1 MKFNLLDILTLLAST
16 AHAFVPGNPIDV
28 QSHLISDPREVAGK
42 EYDYVIAG
50 GGLTGL
56 TVAAELSANPNI
68 SVLVIEKGFYESNN
82 GPIIEDPNT
91 YGEIFETTVDQQ
103 YSTSELAI
111 NNMTMPIKSGKGLGG
126 STLVNGASWT
136 RPDKVQIDSWEK
148 VFGMEGWNWD
158 TVFEAMNKIERAR
171 PPTAAQIS
179 AGHSF
184 DPSCHGFNGTVHV
197 GPRDD
202 GKSFSPIMRALMN
215 TTSDSGVPTQ
225 RDLLCGHPR
234 GVSMIY
240 NNVDD
245 DQVRGDAARMWL
257 LPNYQRKNLNILTG
271 QMVGKVLFDDSGLKA
286 TGVNFGVNKAVN
298 FNVSAKHEVLLAAGS
313 AISPLILEYSG
324 IGLKSVLDKAGI
336 EQRLELPVG
345 LNMQDQTTTTVHS
358 RANAQG
364 QGQAA
369 YFANFTEVF
378 CDDSSHAIEL
388 LNNNLDKW
396 AEETVARG
404 GFHNVTALKI
414 QYSTYRDWLL
424 EEDVAFA
431 ELFMDTLG
439 NINFDVWDLIPFTR
453 GSVHV
458 LSNDPYL
465 LQYANDPMF
474 FLNELDLLGQAAA
487 TKLAR
492 ELSSKGVMKQYFGG
506 EVLPGDKLDQD
517 ADLDQ
522 WVAYVQQNFRPN
534 YHAIGTCSMMSRELG
549 GVVDAN
555 AKVYDTQGLRVIDGS
570 IPPTQVSAHVMS
582 VFYGMAL
589 KISESVLA
597 DYARSS

>member
-1 MKFNLLDILTLLAST
+1 MKSDMWKLTIFFSLA

-28 QSHLISDPREVAGK
+28 QSHLLSDPLQVSGK
-42 EYDYVIAG
+42 QYDYIIAG

-56 TVAAELSANPNI
+56 TVAEQLSSNPNI

-91 YGEIFETTVDQQ
+91 YGQIFETTVDQQ
-103 YSTSELAI
+103 FSTSELAI
-111 NNMTMPIKSGKGLGG
+111 NNKTMSIKSGKGLGG
-126 STLVNGASWT
+126 STLINGGSWT

-171 PPTAAQIS
+171 PPTADQIL

-202 GKSFSPIMRALMN
+202 GQPFSPIMRALIN
-215 TTSDSGVPTQ
+215 TTSESGIPTQ
-225 RDLLCGHPR
+225 GDFLCGHPR

-240 NNVDD
+240 NNLDE
-245 DQVRGDAARMWL
+245 DQVRADAARAWL
-257 LPNYQRKNLNILTG
+257 LPNYKRENLHILTG

-298 FNVSAKHEVLLAAGS
+298 FNVYAKHEVLLAAGS

-324 IGLKSVLDKAGI
+324 IGLNSVLTKAGI

-364 QGQAA
+364 QGQAV

-378 CDDSSHAIEL
+378 GDRSSYAIDL
-388 LNNNLDKW
+388 LNNNLDQW

-424 EEDVAFA
+424 EDDVAFA
-431 ELFMDTLG
+431 ELFLDTLG

-453 GSVHV
+453 GSTHV
-458 LSNDPYL
+458 LSSDPYL
-465 LQYANDPMF
+465 LQYANDPMY

-492 ELSSKGVMKQYFGG
+492 EMSSKGAMKGYFDG
-506 EVLPGDKLDQD
+506 ETLPGNHLDQD
-517 ADLDQ
+517 ANLDQ
-522 WVAYVQQNFRPN
+522 WVTYVQQNFRPN
-534 YHAIGTCSMMSRELG
+534 YHAIGTCSMMSQELG
-549 GVVDAN
+549 GVVDAS
-555 AKVYDTQGLRVIDGS
+555 AKVYGTQGLRVIDGS

-582 VFYGMAL
+582 VFYGMAM
-589 KISESVLA
+589 KIAESVLA
-597 DYARSS
+597 DHARS

>member
-1 MKFNLLDILTLLAST
+1 MKYSIFQFAALLASS
-16 AHAFVPGNPIDV
+16 AHAYVPGNPIDV
-28 QSHLISDPREVAGK
+28 QSHLISDPNEVSGK
-42 EYDYVIAG
+42 QYDYIIAG

-56 TVAAELSANPNI
+56 TVAAKLSENPEI

-91 YGEIFETTVDQQ
+91 YGQIFETRVDQQ

-111 NNMTMPIKSGKGLGG
+111 NNKTMQIKSGKGLGG
-126 STLVNGASWT
+126 STLINGASWT

-158 TVFEAMNKIERAR
+158 NVVEAMNKNERSRA
-171 PPTAAQIS
+171 PTDAQVAAGY
-179 AGHSF
+179 AF
-184 DPSCHGFNGTVHV
+184 DASCHGFNGTVHV

-202 GKSFSPIMRALMN
+202 GQSFSPIMRALMN
-215 TTSDSGVPTQ
+215 TVSESGVPTQ
-225 RDLLCGHPR
+225 RDFLCGHPR
-234 GVSMIY
+234 GVSMIF
-240 NNVDD
+240 NSLDEN
-245 DQVRGDAARMWL
+245 QVRSDAAREWL
-257 LPNYQRKNLNILTG
+257 LPNYQRKNLHVLTG

-286 TGVNFGVNKAVN
+286 NGVNFGTNKAVN
-298 FNVSAKHEVLLAAGS
+298 FNAFAKHEVLLAAGS

-345 LNMQDQTTTTVHS
+345 LNVQDQTTTTVRS
-358 RANAQG
+358 RANAPG
-364 QGQAA
+364 QGQAV
-369 YFANFTEVF
+369 YFANFNETF
-378 CDDSSHAIEL
+378 GDQALYARNL
-388 LNNNLDKW
+388 LNSKLDQW
-396 AEETVARG
+396 AEETVSRG

-414 QYSTYRDWLL
+414 QYETYRDWLL

-431 ELFMDTLG
+431 ELFLDTLG

-453 GSVHV
+453 GSTHV

-474 FLNELDLLGQAAA
+474 FLNELDILGQAAA

-492 ELSSKGVMKQYFGG
+492 ELSSNGAMKQYFDG
-506 EVLPGDKLDQD
+506 EVLPGSKLDQN
-517 ADLDQ
+517 ADIEQ
-522 WVAYVQQNFRPN
+522 WVTYVQENFRPN
-534 YHAIGTCSMMSRELG
+534 YHAVGSCSMMSRELG
-549 GVVDAN
+549 GVVDAS
-555 AKVYDTQGLRVIDGS
+555 AKVYGTQGLRVIDGS

-589 KISESVLA
+589 IISDSVLA
-597 DYARSS
+597 DYALA